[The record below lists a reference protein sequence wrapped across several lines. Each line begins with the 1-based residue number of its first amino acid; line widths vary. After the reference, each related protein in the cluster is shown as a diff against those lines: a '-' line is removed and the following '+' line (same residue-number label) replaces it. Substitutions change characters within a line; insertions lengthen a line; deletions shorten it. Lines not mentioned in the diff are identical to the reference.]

1 MASRK
6 SWPIAFFAGLEATI
20 DIDPESPPPP
30 PKRQRKCAKPNCVQ
44 FARGA
49 SKYCSEDCWDSMAPL
64 MQLMCTCT
72 WCQRQS
78 HFAERL
84 HRQRWLVSVAQG
96 LIQEARDSSDADSE
110 ISDFAPTDENS
121 CDADSENSDFEP
133 TDEIFIYDSSHFY
146 Q

>member
-6 SWPIAFFAGLEATI
+6 SWPIAFFVGLEATI

-78 HFAERL
+78 HFAERM

-110 ISDFAPTDENS
+110 ISDASPPPAALQWMKTYLKLNQRTHLIS
-121 CDADSENSDFEP
+121 AMNEP
-133 TDEIFIYDSSHFY
+133 VA
-146 Q
+146 